1 MRRYEGKQENTEG
14 TVEKDLLTAGRLP
27 SMVNTRSR
35 TPLNSYDIWIQS
47 RRRYGGQESCVEM

>member
-35 TPLNSYDIWIQS
+35 TPLNS
-47 RRRYGGQESCVEM
+47 